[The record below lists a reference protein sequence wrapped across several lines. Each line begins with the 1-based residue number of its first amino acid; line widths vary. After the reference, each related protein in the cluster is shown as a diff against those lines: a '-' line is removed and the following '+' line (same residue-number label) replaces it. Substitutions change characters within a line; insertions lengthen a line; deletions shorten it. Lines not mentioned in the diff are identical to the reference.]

1 MKKRKER
8 IARQKYLQ
16 QIKHIKGISRTASYV
31 GTGFLLGSA
40 TLPIFKAKADT
51 TAAQN
56 TVTSTVGST
65 NSSGSSSTLTS
76 STSSANSTSSSASS
90 ASTPTSSTNST
101 IASSSSSSAAQK
113 SSVVASS
120 SSVSSQSS
128 ATSSSSSSTSSSVS
142 SVSGVT
148 LNTTSLTSAPVK
160 VATFI
165 NNIASSAQQ
174 VAQQYNLYA
183 SLMIAQAA
191 TESGWGS
198 STLSTKAHN
207 LFGIKYSGSG
217 SYITMNTQE
226 YYSGAYHTVSAK
238 FQSYSSYSDSLVA
251 YAKLISN
258 NFSNSTKAN
267 ASSVSIAASNLA
279 KGKYGT
285 YATDPSYATK
295 LLNIINLYGLTKY
308 DTGSSTSNTG
318 SSTSSTGSSS
328 TSNSNSST
336 TGSASS
342 SSTSS
347 YIVKSGDS
355 LWAVANKYGISVAN
369 LKSWNNL
376 SSDIIYIGQSL
387 KVSNSASQSNNSNSS
402 SSTSTSSSSQ
412 SSSST
417 SSTSSA
423 STYTVKSGDSLWA
436 VANKYGISVA
446 NLKSWNNLSSN
457 TIYIGQSLKVSNS
470 ASQSSN
476 SSSSSASTSSSSQSN
491 SSTSSTS
498 STSTYTVKSGDS
510 LWAVANKYGI
520 SVANLKSWNNLSS
533 DIIYIGQSLKV
544 SNSASQSSNSSS
556 SSSTSSSSQSSSNTL
571 SASTYTVKSG
581 DSLWAVANKYGISV
595 ANLKSWNNLSS
606 NTIYIGQSLKVS
618 NSASQSSNSSSSSS
632 SSTSTS
638 SSSQSSSS
646 TSSTSSASTY
656 TVKSGDSLWA
666 VANKY
671 GLTVT
676 KLKEL
681 NSLNTNTIYI
691 GQTLK
696 VSSKTTATSST
707 TNSNSS
713 SATSSTKKTYT
724 VKSGD
729 SLWQIA
735 VKYNTTVT
743 QLKSTNHLSSD
754 TIYVGQALIV
764 NN

>member
-65 NSSGSSSTLTS
+65 NSSGSSSTLAS

-90 ASTPTSSTNST
+90 ASTPTSSANST

-165 NNIASSAQQ
+165 NSIASSAQQ

-328 TSNSNSST
+328 TSNSSSST
-336 TGSASS
+336 TSSASS
-342 SSTSS
+342 SSTS

-376 SSDIIYIGQSL
+376 SSNTIYIGQSL
-387 KVSNSASQSNNSNSS
+387 KVSNSASQSSNSN
-402 SSTSTSSSSQ
+402 SSSSQ

-476 SSSSSASTSSSSQSN
+476 S
-491 SSTSSTS
+491 
-498 STSTYTVKSGDS
+498 
-510 LWAVANKYGI
+510 
-520 SVANLKSWNNLSS
+520 
-533 DIIYIGQSLKV
+533 
-544 SNSASQSSNSSS
+544 NSSS
-556 SSSTSSSSQSSSNTL
+556 SSSTSSSSQSSSST
-571 SASTYTVKSG
+571 SSTSSTSTYTVKSG

-618 NSASQSSNSSSSSS
+618 NSASQSSNSNSSSSS
-632 SSTSTS
+632 STS